1 MEISRN
7 WTIKYYSGLISVT
20 TSLFLFKSPRLGAH
34 LYHLLPCCIRRES
47 VQLMGLRSNELSPEY
62 IVVSVQTVLEQLCSR
77 PKIFQRWLLLN
88 IYLTNILNGSRVGFG
103 PGIGRPEVQFTCL
116 ACKNVTYIASFNFIW

>member
-34 LYHLLPCCIRRES
+34 LYHLLPCYIRRES
-47 VQLMGLRSNELSPEY
+47 VQLMGLRSHELSPEY
-62 IVVSVQTVLEQLCSR
+62 IVVSVQTDLKQLC
-77 PKIFQRWLLLN
+77 IF
-88 IYLTNILNGSRVGFG
+88 
-103 PGIGRPEVQFTCL
+103 
-116 ACKNVTYIASFNFIW
+116 